1 MAKTGIEKGE
11 AMEMPP
17 LPEVFFPMEKA
28 LEKRREA
35 GTLRNLRSMEPMD
48 GGRVR
53 VGDRILVNFSGNDYL
68 GLSRDP
74 LLLQRGEE
82 FARYFGAGA
91 TASRLICGNF
101 SCMEAVEKKIARMKG
116 FESVL
121 MLASGY
127 QANLSL
133 LAALCDRKTL
143 IFSDRL
149 NHNSLIQGARLSG
162 GKIIRFRHND
172 LSHLEKLLCNAP
184 EETRKCIVT
193 ESVFSMDG
201 DVPDLEGLSR
211 LAAIHQALLLV
222 DEAHATGVLG
232 DQGMGLV
239 KPGMAHAVVGT
250 FGKGAGVFGAY
261 VAGPALLKEYLV
273 NEMGGFVFSTALPPS
288 VIGMVDASLDRMAE
302 MDAERVHLTALGN
315 RLRLGLQ
322 KLGFDT
328 GASSTQIVP
337 VMMGDAKTALAL
349 SAHLEKEGFLGV
361 AIRPPTVPEGE
372 SRIRLSLCAL
382 HSKKDV
388 EGLIRAFS
396 TFTVIA

>member
-1 MAKTGIEKGE
+1 
-11 AMEMPP
+11 MPP
-17 LPEVFFPMEKA
+17 LPEVFSFMEKV

-35 GTLRNLRSMEPMD
+35 GTLRSLRPMELMD

-53 VGDRILVNFSGNDYL
+53 MGDRVLVNFSGNDYL

-74 LLLQRGEE
+74 HILKRGEE
-82 FARYFGAGA
+82 FARHFGAGA
-91 TASRLICGNF
+91 TASRLVCGNL
-101 SCMEAVEKKIARMKG
+101 SCTEAVEKKIAGMKG
-116 FESVL
+116 FESAL
-121 MLASGY
+121 IMASGY

-172 LSHLEKLLCNAP
+172 LSHLEKLLCDAP

-201 DVPDLEGLSR
+201 DVPDLEGLTR
-211 LAAIHQALLLV
+211 LAEIHKALLLV
-222 DEAHATGVLG
+222 DEAHATGVFG

-261 VAGPALLKEYLV
+261 VAGPALLKDYLV

-288 VIGMVDASLDRMAE
+288 VMGMVDASLDRMAE
-302 MDAERVHLTALGN
+302 MDAERKHLAALGDQ
-315 RLRLGLQ
+315 LRHGLQ
-322 KLGFDT
+322 YLDFYT
-328 GASSTQIVP
+328 GASCTQIVP
-337 VMMGDAKTALAL
+337 VMVGDTKKALAL

-372 SRIRLSLCAL
+372 SRIRISLCAL
-382 HSKKDV
+382 HSKEDV

-396 TFTVIA
+396 TFVHIQT

>member
-1 MAKTGIEKGE
+1 
-11 AMEMPP
+11 METPP
-17 LPEVFFPMEKA
+17 QPEVFSFMERA
-28 LEKRREA
+28 LEKRRKA
-35 GTLRNLRSMEPMD
+35 GTLRRLLPMELMD

-53 VGDRILVNFSGNDYL
+53 VGDRVLVNFSGNDYL

-74 LLLQRGEE
+74 LLLQRGEA
-82 FARYFGAGA
+82 FARRFGAGA
-91 TASRLICGNF
+91 TASRLVCGNL
-101 SCMEAVEKKIARMKG
+101 SCTEEVEKKIARMKG
-116 FESVL
+116 FESAL

-162 GKIIRFRHND
+162 GTIIRFRHND
-172 LSHLEKLLCNAP
+172 LSHLEQLLSHGP
-184 EETRKCIVT
+184 EGLRKCIVT

-201 DVPDLEGLSR
+201 DVPDLEGLSQ
-211 LAAIHQALLLV
+211 LAARYQALLVV

-261 VAGPALLKEYLV
+261 VAGSSLLKEYLV

-288 VIGMVDASLDRMAE
+288 VMGMVDASLDRMAE
-302 MDAERVHLTALGN
+302 MDAERKHLAALGDQ
-315 RLRLGLQ
+315 LRHGLHS
-322 KLGFDT
+322 LDFYT
-328 GASSTQIVP
+328 GASCTQIVP
-337 VMMGDAKTALAL
+337 VMVGEAKKALAL

-361 AIRPPTVPEGE
+361 AIRPPTVPEGK
-372 SRIRLSLCAL
+372 SRIRISLCAL
-382 HSKKDV
+382 HSKEDV

-396 TFTVIA
+396 TFLQHTDIK